1 LRARLF
7 ETKIKGLDELLG
19 GGIRWGSTVTIA
31 SDHFDRLTLCHQ
43 IVANA
48 LKRGFIVY
56 YLCFKEAPERLRL
69 IMNEANIDAEQ
80 YEKKRFLRFY
90 TPLETELTRE
100 LKGSGE
106 LMKMMDEFTS
116 RMMRDVALHVI
127 RGKKVLFV
135 LNNVS
140 AVCDL
145 LQEDPRWKDFIT
157 KGSSWLRKLVK
168 VISIQICDLKDLE
181 LAESIADFC
190 LVLKNIDG
198 IPYIKATKVSIS
210 GWVPYRSTSNGIE
223 VAEEFL

>member
-1 LRARLF
+1 MRARLF